1 MAAPPF
7 ETFAPHLPRRAA
19 ALRAAMTYQRTVD
32 AGVPDA
38 QTERCDYWCNPADG
52 AQFDECRGCACSL
65 HRHTPAATP
74 RLLVVRASAKL
85 RASGLTEATAEIIDD
100 VSWYYKQYGACQV
113 DGFDVRSNRGI
124 ALRAT
129 RLPPARTSTYRG
141 VVDVAA
147 TGRGQTYI

>member
-52 AQFDECRGCACSL
+52 AQFDECRG
-65 HRHTPAATP
+65 
-74 RLLVVRASAKL
+74 VVRASAKL